1 MAHSHPTASAPP
13 RDPARLAQLKEQWS
27 EYQRSHAL
35 KTTSQRELIVDVFLR
50 GTEHVSI
57 EELLTEVRRRSAKV
71 GYATVYRTLKLLE
84 EAGLAAS
91 RHFGDGQT
99 RYEVAGLE
107 AGHHDH
113 LICVRCGLILEFE
126 NCQIEKLQDSV
137 AERLG
142 GFKVINHKLELYVL
156 CPKEQGVPDGAC
168 PNEDPKRRGPR
179 GRTPA
184 GRLEP
189 RPRA

>member
-1 MAHSHPTASAPP
+1 MAHPHPTASPAS
-13 RDPARLAQLKEQWS
+13 RDPAHLAQLKAQWT
-27 EYQRSHAL
+27 EYQRVHAL

-50 GTEHVSI
+50 GTAHVSI
-57 EELLTEVRRRSAKV
+57 EELLNEVRRRSAKV

-84 EAGLAAS
+84 EAGLAAA

-142 GFKVINHKLELYVL
+142 GFKVVNHKLELYVL
-156 CPKEQGVPDGAC
+156 CPKEQGIPNGAC
-168 PNEDPKRRGPR
+168 PNEEQRRRAPR
-179 GRTPA
+179 GRGPSNK
-184 GRLEP
+184 LD
-189 RPRA
+189 PRARA